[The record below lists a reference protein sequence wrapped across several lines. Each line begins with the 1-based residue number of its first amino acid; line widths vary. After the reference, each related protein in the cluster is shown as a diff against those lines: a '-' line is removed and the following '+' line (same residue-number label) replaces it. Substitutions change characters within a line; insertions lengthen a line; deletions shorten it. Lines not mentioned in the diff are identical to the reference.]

1 VTATVSPPRSG
12 DRRTV
17 GYLVAGAALIALVAG
32 LVLAFG
38 VMRPPPLDSIAERG
52 VTPPGSVALLQWDG
66 DGACLAI
73 HVIRPDATSKVS
85 DCDSSLTA
93 IVGWTVEGVMVTA
106 WLDNGEVLRTYDPA
120 TLTMVSSHA
129 ISEGKTAGAGAGDGI
144 GTETSSD
151 GTMTVYWGADYHVL
165 WRVDAPSN
173 YRVESG
179 TRSPDGRWFALT
191 DSAGRLLLVPADG
204 SASPTVWATGV
215 GANSSWPG
223 PVWEGTPVAAAP
235 G

>member
-1 VTATVSPPRSG
+1 LTAVATHPRNG

-38 VMRPPPLDSIAERG
+38 VMRPPPLASIAERG
-52 VTPPGSVALLQWDG
+52 VTPPGSVALLQWD
-66 DGACLAI
+66 DRGACLEI
-73 HVIRPDATSKVS
+73 HVIRPDGTFTAS

-93 IVGWTVEGVMVTA
+93 IVGWTVDGVMVTA
-106 WLDNGEVLRTYDPA
+106 WLDSGQVLRTYDPS
-120 TLTMVSSHA
+120 TLEMVSSHA

-151 GTMTVYWGADYHVL
+151 GAMTVYWGADYHVL
-165 WRVDAPSN
+165 WRVDAPEN

-179 TRSPDGRWFALT
+179 ARSPDGRWFALT

-204 SASPTVWATGV
+204 SASPSVWATGL
-215 GANSSWPG
+215 GPNSSWPG
-223 PVWEGTPVAAAP
+223 PVWEGTPVETAA

>member
-1 VTATVSPPRSG
+1 MATVGHPRSG

-66 DGACLAI
+66 EGGCLAI
-73 HVIRPDATSKVS
+73 HVIRPDGTSRAS

-93 IVGWTVEGVMVTA
+93 IVGWTVDGVMVTA
-106 WLDNGEVLRTYDPA
+106 WLDNGQELRTYDPR
-120 TLTMVSSHA
+120 TLKMVSSRA
-129 ISEGKTAGAGAGDGI
+129 ISEGKTAGAGDGI
-144 GTETSSD
+144 GTETSSN
-151 GTMTVYWGADYHVL
+151 GTMTIYWGADYHVL

-179 TRSPDGRWFALT
+179 TPSPDGRWFALM

-204 SASPTVWATGV
+204 SASPTVWAEGV
-215 GANSSWPG
+215 GGNSSWPG
-223 PVWEGTPVAAAP
+223 PVWEGTPVET
-235 G
+235 GVG